1 MMSSPIIDNLNKT
14 IGSIKDSNF
23 NQSNNFINYSN
34 VVENFPS
41 SSSSFDESD
50 DYQNKNYKN
59 NKKIKKRFKDIKKS
73 NSDLNEIVTNL
84 KTNDNDENN
93 LYLIKNDKKIR
104 DNNELLDED
113 LDDIEAHNEYGDED
127 DEDENNEQF
136 DDYDNDQKEYDENI
150 QYNEN
155 ENNNY
160 NDDNRIIFPGYVPI
174 ALKYFNQSS
183 KPRYWCLQ
191 MITSPWFERISM
203 LAILI
208 NCITLGMYQPC
219 NDNPCSSTRCVILQ
233 YLDHGIFIFFAVEM
247 AIKIMAM
254 GFFGHETYMAET
266 WNRLD
271 FFIVV
276 AG

>member
-1 MMSSPIIDNLNKT
+1 MSSPIIDNLNKT

>member
-1 MMSSPIIDNLNKT
+1 MMSSPIINNYNKT
-14 IGSIKDSNF
+14 IGNNNDGNF
-23 NQSNNFINYSN
+23 NQLNNFKNYSN
-34 VVENFPS
+34 VVENSPS
-41 SSSSFDESD
+41 SSSSLDEND
-50 DYQNKNYKN
+50 DYQNKSLKN
-59 NKKIKKRFKDIKKS
+59 NKNSNKIRKKIKNSINKS
-73 NSDLNEIVTNL
+73 KSDQNIIVKNL
-84 KTNDNDENN
+84 KANDNDEININ
-93 LYLIKNDKKIR
+93 FITNDKKIR
-104 DNNELLDED
+104 DNNEIINED
-113 LDDIEAHNEYGDED
+113 LDDIEVHDEYTD
-127 DEDENNEQF
+127 DEEQNDNDEQF
-136 DDYDNDQKEYDENI
+136 DDYDNEQNGENN
-150 QYNEN
+150 QNDEN
-155 ENNNY
+155 ENNNK
-160 NDDNRIIFPGYVPI
+160 DSRIIFPGYVPI

-183 KPRYWCLQ
+183 KPRYWCLK

-219 NDNPCSSTRCVILQ
+219 NDNPCSSTRCIILQ